1 MGCIPCSQR
10 SAPGAVLSSSPN
22 FYILDEPTNHLDM
35 ETIEALAKA
44 LNKFRVRR
52 PPPRFPQAPR
62 GLQLGC
68 LSRSPPAASR
78 AQSLSIVARG
88 QGGIILV
95 SHDECF
101 IRLVCHELWVCE
113 NATVTRI
120 EGGFDQ
126 GYNFTEA
133 VNFCT
138 ADWVSA
144 PKTGLSPP
152 KTGGGLHRPPKRG
165 RGGLHRP
172 PK

>member
-101 IRLVCHELWVCE
+101 IRLVCHEL
-113 NATVTRI
+113 
-120 EGGFDQ
+120 
-126 GYNFTEA
+126 
-133 VNFCT
+133 
-138 ADWVSA
+138 
-144 PKTGLSPP
+144 
-152 KTGGGLHRPPKRG
+152 
-165 RGGLHRP
+165 
-172 PK
+172 

>member
-52 PPPRFPQAPR
+52 HPPRFPQAPR

-126 GYNFTEA
+126 YRDILKEQFRKEGF
-133 VNFCT
+133 
-138 ADWVSA
+138 
-144 PKTGLSPP
+144 L
-152 KTGGGLHRPPKRG
+152 
-165 RGGLHRP
+165 
-172 PK
+172 